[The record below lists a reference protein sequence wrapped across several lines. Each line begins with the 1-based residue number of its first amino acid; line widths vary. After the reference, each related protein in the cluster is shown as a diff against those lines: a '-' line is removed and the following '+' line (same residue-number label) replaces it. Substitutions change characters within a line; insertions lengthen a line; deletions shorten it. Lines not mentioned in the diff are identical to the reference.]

1 MNHWLEILQ
10 AIKDIGL
17 GICAFGLCAWMVVF
31 IVKRL
36 TVKIDS
42 STENIRE
49 MTSSLKTFML
59 MVKTEHNAQMKKT
72 EELCEENRQD
82 HRDFA
87 EQNREITSALGR
99 VNGWVDKKEGGTE

>member
-1 MNHWLEILQ
+1 MEHWLEIFQ

-42 STENIRE
+42 STETIRE

-59 MVKTEHNAQMKKT
+59 MVKTEHNVQMKKT
-72 EELCEENRQD
+72 EELCEANRLD

-87 EQNREITSALGR
+87 EQNREITAALGR
-99 VNGWVDKKEGGTE
+99 VNGFAENKGGK